1 MVRKNTVLYVLSIS
15 YIKDLKQHPVHS
27 VFFTSQCAGLPHF
40 ELTGQYQLDFV
51 TVSVQ
56 FLRSFFGDS
65 SWKKDS
71 YLDWWGSDCFLRGAG
86 QPATPPV
93 LKCLRSASSC
103 CLLPS
108 WQRRGGNVN
117 RNLGREKVWHG
128 PMCLGAAGIGLRSSG
143 YSVSSRAGSLNHMD
157 Y

>member
-65 SWKKDS
+65 S
-71 YLDWWGSDCFLRGAG
+71 
-86 QPATPPV
+86 
-93 LKCLRSASSC
+93 
-103 CLLPS
+103 
-108 WQRRGGNVN
+108 
-117 RNLGREKVWHG
+117 
-128 PMCLGAAGIGLRSSG
+128 
-143 YSVSSRAGSLNHMD
+143 
-157 Y
+157 